1 MNCQEFWDSMP
12 ELDPAPSTD
21 HLRDCPSCAAL
32 WDRQRSLAEGL
43 REVAAGWSRLQA
55 PARVE
60 ARLTGAFRGR
70 DPGRGVP
77 ARWWLPVMTWASAAA
92 ATVALAAFLLRDRP
106 AQPPQRSEPATAAST
121 IVQASV
127 DLEDDSGAGD
137 FIPLPNAPQIG
148 PNDDVSVVRVEVP
161 RSAMIALG
169 FIVSPE
175 RASEPVEADVLL
187 GSDGLAH
194 AVRFV
199 DE

>member
-21 HLRDCPSCAAL
+21 HLRECPSCAAL

-43 REVAAGWSRLQA
+43 REVAAGWSRLRA

-60 ARLTGAFRGR
+60 ARLIGAFRGHELMAAR
-70 DPGRGVP
+70 R
-77 ARWWLPVMTWASAAA
+77 RWWLPVMTWASAAA
-92 ATVALAAFLLRDRP
+92 ATMALAAFLLRDRP
-106 AQPPQRSEPATAAST
+106 AQPPQRSEPATSAST
-121 IVQASV
+121 MVQASL
-127 DLEDDSGAGD
+127 DLEDDTGAGD

-169 FIVSPE
+169 FTVSPE
-175 RASEPVEADVLL
+175 RASELVEADVLL